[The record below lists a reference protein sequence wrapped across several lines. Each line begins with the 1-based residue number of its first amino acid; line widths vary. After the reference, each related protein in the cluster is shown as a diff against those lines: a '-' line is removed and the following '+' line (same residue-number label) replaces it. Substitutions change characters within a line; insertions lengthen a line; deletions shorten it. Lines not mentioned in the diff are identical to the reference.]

1 MMSPKLPRIT
11 VTELLRALR
20 HDGWQPARQSG
31 SHMTLK
37 HPNKTGYVIVPVHM
51 SVTLKPKTLVA
62 ILKQAGLSVEELRE
76 LL

>member
-11 VTELLRALR
+11 VTELLRVLR
-20 HDGWQPARQSG
+20 RDGWQPARQSG

-51 SVTLKPKTLVA
+51 SVTLKPKTLAA